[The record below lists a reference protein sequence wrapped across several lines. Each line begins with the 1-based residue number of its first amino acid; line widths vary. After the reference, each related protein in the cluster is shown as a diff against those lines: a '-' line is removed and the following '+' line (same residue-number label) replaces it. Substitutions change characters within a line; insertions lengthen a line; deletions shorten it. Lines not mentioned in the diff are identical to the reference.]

1 MKFEDL
7 KAAVAETTGLT
18 QADAGKAIAAMCDQ
32 IQTSLCKGDKV
43 SVPALG
49 SFDVTHRAARQGRNP
64 QTGQTIKIAASKT
77 PKFKPSKS
85 LKDALNG

>member
-1 MKFEDL
+1 MTFEDL
-7 KAAVAETTGLT
+7 KTAVAETTGLT
-18 QADAGKAIAAMCDQ
+18 KTDAGKAIAAMCDS
-32 IQTSLCKGDKV
+32 IQTSLQKGDKV
-43 SVPALG
+43 SVPTLG
-49 SFDVTHRAARQGRNP
+49 TFDVTHRAARQGRNP

>member
-1 MKFEDL
+1 MTFEEL
-7 KAAVAETTGLT
+7 KTAVAESTGLT
-18 QADAGKAIAAMCDQ
+18 KTDAGKAIAAMCD
-32 IQTSLCKGDKV
+32 IQTSLRKGDKV

-49 SFDVTHRAARQGRNP
+49 TFDVAHRAARQGRNP
-64 QTGQTIKIAASKT
+64 QTGQTIKIAASKA

>member
-1 MKFEDL
+1 MTFEDL

-18 QADAGKAIAAMCDQ
+18 KTDAGNAIAAMCDN
-32 IQTSLCKGDKV
+32 IQTSLRNGDKV

-49 SFDVTHRAARQGRNP
+49 TFEVADRAARQGRNP
-64 QTGQTIKIAASKT
+64 QTGQTIKIAASKA

>member
-1 MKFEDL
+1 MTFEDL

-18 QADAGKAIAAMCDQ
+18 KADAGKAIAAMCDS

-49 SFDVTHRAARQGRNP
+49 TFDVTHRAARQGRNP
-64 QTGQTIKIAASKT
+64 QTGQTIKIAASKA